1 MITRARFIKENLILL
16 LIKFNMEHMKKTFL
30 IPFLAVFTLLLI
42 GLTSA
47 ANLATGVD
55 TEFNGVE
62 LGSNTMVGMVRDT
75 VPVRITFDA
84 VQDMSEVRVTIR
96 MEGHRDDIEAE
107 TSRFDIEDGSTYTKL
122 LSLDLPSD
130 LKDDLSKEFTLYVE
144 ISSASDRTEEEYTI
158 SIQRE
163 SYDLDVLSVDVDT
176 QISAG
181 DIVPVV
187 IVIKNIGYNDGDDN
201 YVVASIPAL
210 GISSR
215 GYAGDLVPMEDCE
228 DDCDDSVQKVVYLQI
243 PSNAVAGAYEL
254 EVEVYNDDTETVV
267 RKLVNIGGSTDSLV
281 LAAVKTQDIK
291 AGETKTYDL
300 ILVNSADNVKVFN
313 IATVSGTA
321 LTVSAPSVVTVGPD
335 ASETVEVTVT
345 AASHADIGAYTFS
358 VDVNGEQIV
367 FGANVTEESVSASV
381 VALTVILVI
390 IFVVLLAV
398 LIVLLTR
405 KEQPIEEAETSYY

>member
-1 MITRARFIKENLILL
+1 M
-16 LIKFNMEHMKKTFL
+16 
-30 IPFLAVFTLLLI
+30 
-42 GLTSA
+42 
-47 ANLATGVD
+47 
-55 TEFNGVE
+55 
-62 LGSNTMVGMVRDT
+62 
-75 VPVRITFDA
+75 
-84 VQDMSEVRVTIR
+84 
-96 MEGHRDDIEAE
+96 
-107 TSRFDIEDGSTYTKL
+107 
-122 LSLDLPSD
+122 
-130 LKDDLSKEFTLYVE
+130 
-144 ISSASDRTEEEYTI
+144 
-158 SIQRE
+158 
-163 SYDLDVLSVDVDT
+163 DVLSVDVDS

-187 IVIKNIGYNDGDDN
+187 IVIKNIGYNAGDDN

-215 GYAGDLVPMEDCE
+215 GYAGDLIPLEDCGN
-228 DDCDDSVQKVVYLQI
+228 DYDCAEEEDSVQKVVYLQI

-254 EVEVYNDDTETVV
+254 EVEVYNSDTETVV
-267 RKLVNIGGSTDSLV
+267 KKIVNIGGSTDSLV

-300 ILVNSADNVKVFN
+300 ILVNSADDVKVFN

-321 LTVSAPSVVTVGPD
+321 LSVSAPSVVTVGPD
-335 ASETVEVTVT
+335 ASETVQITVI
-345 AASHADIGAYTFS
+345 ASSNADIGTYTFS
-358 VDVNGEQIV
+358 VEVNGEQIV